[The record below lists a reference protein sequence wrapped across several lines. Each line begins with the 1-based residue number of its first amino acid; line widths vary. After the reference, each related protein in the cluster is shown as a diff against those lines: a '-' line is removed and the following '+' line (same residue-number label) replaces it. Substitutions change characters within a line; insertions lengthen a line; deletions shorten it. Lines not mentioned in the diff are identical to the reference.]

1 VTVATVSSL
10 LDQATLAFVA
20 LAGKTVAF
28 KYKLLL
34 STTFRESGAVRLT
47 EATGIE
53 ESLELTVAEEDEV
66 PEEAEEAAAEEEA
79 PEV

>member
-1 VTVATVSSL
+1 MVTVDSPVT
-10 LDQATLAFVA
+10 A
-20 LAGKTVAF
+20 LNVTTPLVTGKTVAF